1 MKRILFIFVCIFSLT
16 GCSGFNPMSE
26 QRINNQDGKIDEIRS
41 NQNGVMLE
49 LGKLRQ
55 STDIQNSQI
64 KEFQQ
69 GMFNLNAAL
78 SKNDNSGIQI
88 LQGDGALILVFGLG
102 VVGMVLYW
110 YRDRTILS
118 EKSLDI
124 ITKEVARMND
134 PILNDN
140 ILRAA
145 MHTPT
150 ETKIFHL
157 ITKKQKEFTKH

>member
-1 MKRILFIFVCIFSLT
+1 MKRILLLIFMIFGLI
-16 GCSGFNPMSE
+16 GCSGFNPRLD
-26 QRINNQDGKIDEIRS
+26 QQIDNQNGKIDEIRS

-55 STDIQNSQI
+55 SADIQNSQVH
-64 KEFQQ
+64 EFQQ

-78 SKNDNSGIQI
+78 SKNENSGIQI

-102 VVGMVLYW
+102 VVGMILYW
-110 YRDRTILS
+110 YRDRTIKS
-118 EKSLDI
+118 EKSLEI
-124 ITKEVARMND
+124 VTKEVARIND

-150 ETKIFHL
+150 ENKIFHL
-157 ITKKQKEFTKH
+157 LVKQQKDFTNK

>member
-1 MKRILFIFVCIFSLT
+1 MKRILFSCLFLMFFALS
-16 GCSGFNPMSE
+16 GCSGFNPHLE
-26 QRINNQDGKIDEIRS
+26 ERIDNQNGKIDDIRN

-55 STDIQNSQI
+55 SADIQNSQI

-78 SKNDNSGIQI
+78 SKNENSGIQI

-102 VVGMVLYW
+102 VIGMLLYW
-110 YRDRTILS
+110 FRDRAVKA
-118 EKSLDI
+118 EQSLDI
-124 ITKEVARMND
+124 VTKEVVRIND
-134 PILNDN
+134 PVLNDN

-145 MHTPT
+145 MHTPN
-150 ETKIFHL
+150 EGKIFHQL
-157 ITKKQKEFTKH
+157 VKSQKELY